1 MKGIDVVFLEQEG
14 HAFDIALDALI
25 LESHHGRKVDLRL
38 ADLDAHL
45 VEQLAGFFIELGGVQ
60 QRLGGNATDVEAGAA
75 EGLVLL
81 DYGNL
86 HAELCRADG
95 ADIAAGAGADDD
107 EIVGHDYSELSV
119 VTAADGDRLT
129 DPPRASPDPPKSP
142 SPAPETSPPL
152 GRRRGDGRS

>member
-1 MKGIDVVFLEQEG
+1 IHCLVRQHRAGDCVPDGVDAGHVGSEATIDPDAALVV
-14 HAFDIALDALI
+14 
-25 LESHHGRKVDLRL
+25 RLR
-38 ADLDAHL
+38 
-45 VEQLAGFFIELGGVQ
+45 
-60 QRLGGNATDVEAGAA
+60 GGNATDVQAGAA

-129 DPPRASPDPPKSP
+129 DPPRASPDPPKVP
-142 SPAPETSPPL
+142 SPAPETTRPL
-152 GRRRGDGRS
+152 GR